1 MKISEIG
8 VKRPVLT
15 AMIFLGL
22 VIMGLVSLSRLGL
35 DLMPNLEI
43 PSIAV
48 VTQYQGAGPQEI
60 ESQVTLPL
68 EKQLSTVSGLDKI
81 ESTSS
86 QDVSVVTLKFEWGVD
101 LEEKINEVRDKVGL
115 ADAALPAEASRPFV
129 IKFDFSMIP
138 VLIVGIEAKESYPR
152 MYEYLDKKISRQL
165 EQLPGVAS
173 VSITGGEVR
182 EVQVSVDRQRLEAY
196 QIPVGALSQA
206 IALANL
212 NLPGGYFK
220 SGQYEF
226 VIRTPEEVTLKQ
238 LSKVVVAQHQ
248 GKPVFLSDI
257 ATVRDTF
264 AEKEGEVKINRK
276 PGLVMMVQK
285 QSGVNTVLVSNR
297 IMEKLPAIKSQL
309 PPDVKLL
316 PVFDQADFIRKSI
329 GSLRDSLFLGGI
341 LVVLVIFFFIPNIR
355 SSLIVVISIP
365 VSLISTFILMYGAGF
380 TLNLISLSSL
390 GIAVGMVVDA
400 SVVIFENIL
409 RHREEGEG
417 RFEAAIAGSNEVS
430 AAVIAS
436 VLAVVTVFVP
446 IIFTGGI
453 SGILFRQLALSFSFT
468 LLCSLFTALTLIPL
482 LCNKF
487 LLLAQESRGW
497 QQRLF
502 RKGEIFFEQISGR
515 YRALLNWTLN
525 HKKRTMLGAI
535 AFLIISFLFIPL
547 VGTDFFPATDQG
559 MITFDVVLP
568 VGTRYEET
576 GKLIARVEQTLAENV
591 PETEFIFASWG
602 RFSGGNMR
610 MMSDRPDSSHRGTV
624 MLKLQSKEKRRRT
637 DREIM
642 ESVKPFL
649 NFPQGRVIASSSDPM
664 ATLLFGGGKP
674 LTVEVRGYDLNDSR
688 KLSQKVVQ
696 VLSGLAG
703 VSDIETSRDEGQP
716 EYQVKI
722 RREKAV
728 LMGLSVSSI
737 ANQIKTAFG
746 GDTSNKF
753 RERGEQYDITL
764 RLNPQ
769 DRNDNRVLAGLYIA
783 TPAGGIVR
791 LSDVA
796 DISPGSGPV
805 SIQRRNQERIVEVSG
820 EIYGRPLNSVVAEGA
835 AKFKGLVLPTGFS
848 LSFAGSREEQAKS
861 FRTMAF
867 ALVLS
872 IILVY
877 MVMASQFESYIDPL
891 VIMFAVPFS
900 IIGVVWALFLSGNT
914 FSLVAFL
921 GLIML
926 VGIIEETG
934 IILLTFVITQREK
947 GLALREA
954 ILTAGQLRLRPIL
967 MTSITT
973 ILGMVPLMFSR
984 GESSEIFRPL
994 AIVIGGGLLAALL
1007 TTLFIIPLIYYT
1019 FEEHVKPRLTNNLNG
1034 KTAV

>member
-1 MKISEIG
+1 MNISEIS

-15 AMIFLGL
+15 AMVFLGL
-22 VIMGLVSLSRLGL
+22 VILGLVSLTRLGL

-43 PSIAV
+43 PTIAV

-86 QDVSVVTLKFEWGVD
+86 QDVSVVTLKFEWGVN
-101 LEEKINEVRDKVGL
+101 LEEKINEVRDKVAL
-115 ADAALPAEASRPFV
+115 ADTALPDEASRPFV
-129 IKFDFSMIP
+129 IKFDTSMMP
-138 VLIVGIEAKESYPR
+138 VLILGVEAKESYPR

-182 EVQVSVDRQRLEAY
+182 KIQVSIDRKRLEAY
-196 QIPVGALSQA
+196 QVPVSALSQA

-220 SGQYEF
+220 SGLYEF

-238 LSKVVVAQHQ
+238 LEQVVVAQRQ

-257 ATVRDTF
+257 AKVRDTF
-264 AEKEGEVKINRK
+264 AEKEGDVKINRK
-276 PGLVMMVQK
+276 PGLVMMIQK
-285 QSGVNTVLVSNR
+285 QSGVNTVQVVNR
-297 IMEKLPAIKSQL
+297 VAKKLPEIKSQL
-309 PPDVKLL
+309 PPDVKLV
-316 PVFDQADFIRKSI
+316 PIFDQADFIQRSI

-341 LVVLVIFFFIPNIR
+341 LVVLVIFFFIRNIR
-355 SSLIVVISIP
+355 SSLIVVVSIP
-365 VSLISTFILMYGAGF
+365 ISLITTFILMYGAGF

-400 SVVIFENIL
+400 SIVIFENIL

-417 RFEAAIAGSNEVS
+417 RLTAAISGANEVS

-446 IIFTGGI
+446 IIFTGGV
-453 SGILFRQLALSFSFT
+453 SGILFRQLALAFSFT

-482 LCNKF
+482 LCHKF
-487 LLLAQESRGW
+487 LVLAEESKGW

-502 RKGEIFFEQISGR
+502 QKGEIFFGQISSR
-515 YRALLNWTLN
+515 YRAVLEWVLS
-525 HKKRTMLGAI
+525 HKKKTLFGAV
-535 AFLIISFLFIPL
+535 AVLIVSFLFIPL
-547 VGTDFFPATDQG
+547 VGTDFMPATDQG
-559 MITFDVVLP
+559 MITFDVELP

-576 GKLIARVEQTLAENV
+576 GKLIAQVEEKIVENV
-591 PETEFIFASWG
+591 PETEFVFARWG
-602 RFSGGNMR
+602 RFSEST
-610 MMSDRPDSSHRGTV
+610 MSSIMGVPASHRGTV
-624 MLKLQSKEKRRRT
+624 MVKLQSKEKRRRT
-637 DREIM
+637 DREIT
-642 ESVKPFL
+642 ESLKPFL
-649 NFPQGRVIASSSDPM
+649 NFPEGRVIASSSDPM
-664 ATLLFGGGKP
+664 TSLLFGGKP
-674 LTVEVRGYDLNDSR
+674 LTVEVRGYDLDDSR
-688 KLSQKVVQ
+688 KLSREVSWVF
-696 VLSGLAG
+696 STMAG
-703 VSDIETSRDEGQP
+703 VSDIETSRDDGQP

-728 LMGLSVSSI
+728 LMGLNVSSI

-746 GDTSNKF
+746 GDTTNKF
-753 RERGEQYDITL
+753 REMGEQYDIMLQLTS
-764 RLNPQ
+764 Q
-769 DRNDNRVLAGLYIA
+769 DRTDRRVLAGLYIA
-783 TPAGGIVR
+783 APNGGIVR

-796 DISPGSGPV
+796 DIFPGSGPV
-805 SIQRRNQERIVEVSG
+805 SIQRRNQERVVEVSG
-820 EIYGRPLNSVVAEGA
+820 EIYGRPLNSVVSEAE
-835 AKFKGLVLPTGFS
+835 AKFKKLVLPTGFS

-900 IIGVVWALFLSGNT
+900 IIGVVWALFLTGNT

-926 VGIIEETG
+926 VGVIEETG
-934 IILLTFVITQREK
+934 IILLTFVIDQRKK
-947 GLALREA
+947 GLGLREA

-967 MTSITT
+967 MTSLTT
-973 ILGMVPLMFSR
+973 ILGMVPLILSR
-984 GESSEIFRPL
+984 GESAEVFRPL
-994 AIVIGGGLLAALL
+994 AIVIVGGLFAALL
-1007 TTLFIIPLIYYT
+1007 TTLFIIPLIYYI
-1019 FEEHVKPRLTNNLNG
+1019 FEEHVKPRLNNNS
-1034 KTAV
+1034 V